1 MFISLLI
8 FVISFL
14 IVCSGNRSLQKELNE
29 SRRNEYTA
37 RDRLHE
43 ANEKIKRNAINHCAE
58 IAELQDLVLRPL
70 IAKLI
75 AEDEANERSKKNAIN
90 HCAELPGSPMQ
101 ATPVEEGEDFI
112 EQCRRN
118 T

>member
-58 IAELQDLVLRPL
+58 IAELQGYVTHLLVK
-70 IAKLI
+70 AVQ
-75 AEDEANERSKKNAIN
+75 ADEQSKKNTIN
-90 HCAELPGSPMQ
+90 LFAEIAELQ
-101 ATPVEEGEDFI
+101 GEDFI